1 MRYLALLTRSAPLWL
16 AAPLLLTAPAVYALD
31 CAKADNT
38 LEINDCAQQKQ
49 EAVERKLN
57 TVYQQMLKQI
67 AQESAD
73 NPDKKDLQKQF
84 VQAQRLWISFR
95 EADCK
100 AMYTYWIDG
109 SIRNLRYLGCMQ
121 DHAEQRIKEIEAFD
135 DV

>member
-1 MRYLALLTRSAPLWL
+1 MRYLAQLKRTAPLWV
-16 AAPLLLTAPAVYALD
+16 AAPLLLAAPAVYALD
-31 CAKADNT
+31 CAKAETT

-57 TVYQQMLKQI
+57 TVYRQMLKQI
-67 AQESAD
+67 DEVSAE
-73 NPDKKDLQKQF
+73 NPDKKDLRKQF

-100 AMYTYWIDG
+100 AMYTYWMDG

-121 DHAEQRIKEIEAFD
+121 DHAEQRIKEMEAFD